1 MSSNGCAIYEDES
14 WIDHF
19 ALVSLT
25 EEGLNGKEGVKNR
38 NRHLKMLRKVQT

>member
-14 WIDHF
+14 CIDHF

-25 EEGLNGKEGVKNR
+25 QGELNGKEGVKNR
-38 NRHLKMLRKVQT
+38 DRHLKMLRKVQT